1 MDFRQYDNATGRFNC
16 IDLLAETSMEMTP
29 YHFGRCNPN
38 YWADPS
44 GLYAD
49 DPRYLFDGLGRS
61 KFDEFGMYIP
71 PIDRGAAR
79 PEILTFLIEN
89 FGAGNES
96 PTFNGNILDLGGL
109 GFIRRVFIG
118 NADIAPIPDFDG
130 SFQTLSQV
138 VIKPMYG
145 YEFVGDNGFP
155 NFATALGF
163 GLNFGELV
171 RQGNVYSQFGT
182 SAQNLENLLANKK
195 YLHRGQVYW
204 RGNYKGVT
212 QSMKNSLNNAKFVK
226 GFGNAMTGIAIGA
239 SLYEFGSS
247 NQSGADYAKLTGSI
261 IITATAAIPIV
272 GPFISVGLGIAD
284 GLGAFDGIYN
294 SFD

>member
-1 MDFRQYDNATGRFNC
+1 
-16 IDLLAETSMEMTP
+16 MTP

-44 GLYAD
+44 GLYAN

-145 YEFVGDNGFP
+145 YEFVENDVFGRTGNAFTMTGLLYDEFGNSIANSKGWINAKGNFVSKDILNIQSNGKYIRGVQGYR
-155 NFATALGF
+155 NGYNSALK
-163 GLNFGELV
+163 V
-171 RQGNVYSQFGT
+171 
-182 SAQNLENLLANKK
+182 A
-195 YLHRGQVYW
+195 
-204 RGNYKGVT
+204 GNYKAAGKIVGVLGVVN
-212 QSMKNSLNNAKFVK
+212 SMVDISVNGVNTSNSLDLA
-226 GFGNAMTGIAIGA
+226 FGVVGLIPGGQGIALAYFLINTGVQVATGA
-239 SLYEFGSS
+239 
-247 NQSGADYAKLTGSI
+247 N
-261 IITATAAIPIV
+261 
-272 GPFISVGLGIAD
+272 LGQHIENI
-284 GLGAFDGIYN
+284 FK
-294 SFD
+294 